1 MKRHLR
7 LKTDFPLFRLL
18 PERWKAC
25 LFLIGCLCCT
35 ACGDD
40 EEDGYVYPS
49 LLTEFVEVYTDAKG
63 NGTQFVTDD
72 GKIYAINSPIQGLQ
86 PDAAYRLV
94 CGYEVTADYQEGH
107 PVAKIYTVETVN
119 LLKLKEEPSDT
130 DDPLAVASIWNGGN
144 YLNLH
149 LMPKTQGGTQE
160 WGYRTDSTRSS
171 HTGTIYHLSLY
182 HRQPGDPYSYSTTVY
197 ASLPL
202 LPLGLQEGD
211 SIAFTIL
218 TFDGRKT
225 WRFGF

>member
-7 LKTDFPLFRLL
+7 LKTDFPLFRFL
-18 PERWKAC
+18 PERWTAC

-94 CGYEVTADYQEGH
+94 CGYEVTADYQGGH

-119 LLKLKEEPSDT
+119 LLKQKEEPSDT

-160 WGYRTDSTRSS
+160 WGYRTDSTR
-171 HTGTIYHLSLY
+171 LSC
-182 HRQPGDPYSYSTTVY
+182 R
-197 ASLPL
+197 
-202 LPLGLQEGD
+202 
-211 SIAFTIL
+211 
-218 TFDGRKT
+218 
-225 WRFGF
+225 

>member
-7 LKTDFPLFRLL
+7 LKTDFPLFRFL
-18 PERWKAC
+18 PERWTAC
-25 LFLIGCLCCT
+25 LFLIGYLCCT

-63 NGTQFVTDD
+63 NGTQFVTDN

-119 LLKLKEEPSDT
+119 LLKQKEEPSDT
-130 DDPLAVASIWNGGN
+130 DDPLAVASIWNGGI

-171 HTGTIYHLSLY
+171 HTGTV
-182 HRQPGDPYSYSTTVY
+182 YSS
-197 ASLPL
+197 
-202 LPLGLQEGD
+202 
-211 SIAFTIL
+211 
-218 TFDGRKT
+218 
-225 WRFGF
+225 

>member
-119 LLKLKEEPSDT
+119 LLKQKEEPSDT
-130 DDPLAVASIWNGGN
+130 VGCRQYLEWRKLPQPSPHAQDTRRYAGMGIPVGFHPLFPYRN
-144 YLNLH
+144 YLPLVTLSPAARRPVFIFH
-149 LMPKTQGGTQE
+149 HGICQPPPSSS
-160 WGYRTDSTRSS
+160 RPTR
-171 HTGTIYHLSLY
+171 
-182 HRQPGDPYSYSTTVY
+182 R
-197 ASLPL
+197 
-202 LPLGLQEGD
+202 
-211 SIAFTIL
+211 
-218 TFDGRKT
+218 
-225 WRFGF
+225 

>member
-1 MKRHLR
+1 MKRHLG
-7 LKTDFPLFRLL
+7 LKTGFPLFRFL
-18 PERWKAC
+18 PERGKAC

-35 ACGDD
+35 ACSDD

-49 LLTEFVEVYTDAKG
+49 LLTEFVEVYTDARG
-63 NGTQFVTDD
+63 NGTHFVTDD

-107 PVAKIYTVETVN
+107 PVAKVYTAETVN
-119 LLKLKEEPSDT
+119 LLKPKEEPSD
-130 DDPLAVASIWNGGN
+130 DDAPLAINSIWHGGD

-149 LMPKTQGGTQE
+149 LAPKTQRGRQE

-171 HTGTIYHLSLY
+171 YTGTIYHLSLY

-211 SIAFTIL
+211 SIAFTVL

-225 WRFGF
+225 WQFGF

>member
-7 LKTDFPLFRLL
+7 LKTDFPLFRFL
-18 PERWKAC
+18 PERWTAC

-63 NGTQFVTDD
+63 NGTQFVTDN

-94 CGYEVTADYQEGH
+94 CGYEVTADDQEGH

-119 LLKLKEEPSDT
+119 LLKLKKNLRTLMTRWLSPVSGMAEITSTFTSCPRHKAARRNGDIGRIPPALPIPELFTTCHFIIGSPAT
-130 DDPLAVASIWNGGN
+130 RIHIPPRYMPASPFFLSA
-144 YLNLH
+144 Y
-149 LMPKTQGGTQE
+149 KKVTA
-160 WGYRTDSTRSS
+160 S
-171 HTGTIYHLSLY
+171 HS
-182 HRQPGDPYSYSTTVY
+182 
-197 ASLPL
+197 
-202 LPLGLQEGD
+202 
-211 SIAFTIL
+211 
-218 TFDGRKT
+218 
-225 WRFGF
+225 RF

>member
-107 PVAKIYTVETVN
+107 P
-119 LLKLKEEPSDT
+119 
-130 DDPLAVASIWNGGN
+130 GG
-144 YLNLH
+144 
-149 LMPKTQGGTQE
+149 
-160 WGYRTDSTRSS
+160 
-171 HTGTIYHLSLY
+171 
-182 HRQPGDPYSYSTTVY
+182 
-197 ASLPL
+197 
-202 LPLGLQEGD
+202 
-211 SIAFTIL
+211 
-218 TFDGRKT
+218 
-225 WRFGF
+225 

>member
-7 LKTDFPLFRLL
+7 LKTDFPLFRFL
-18 PERWKAC
+18 PERWTAC
-25 LFLIGCLCCT
+25 LFLIGYLCCT

-63 NGTQFVTDD
+63 NGTQFVTDN

-119 LLKLKEEPSDT
+119 LLKQKEEPSDT
-130 DDPLAVASIWNGGN
+130 DDPLAVPVSGMAEFTSTFTSCPRHKAVRRNGDTARIPPALPIPELFTTCHFITGSPATRIHIPPRYMPASPFFLSA
-144 YLNLH
+144 Y
-149 LMPKTQGGTQE
+149 KKVTA
-160 WGYRTDSTRSS
+160 S
-171 HTGTIYHLSLY
+171 HS
-182 HRQPGDPYSYSTTVY
+182 
-197 ASLPL
+197 
-202 LPLGLQEGD
+202 
-211 SIAFTIL
+211 
-218 TFDGRKT
+218 
-225 WRFGF
+225 RF

>member
-7 LKTDFPLFRLL
+7 LKTDFPLFRFL
-18 PERWKAC
+18 PERWTAC

-63 NGTQFVTDD
+63 NGTQFVTDN

-94 CGYEVTADYQEGH
+94 CGYEVTADDQEGH

-119 LLKLKEEPSDT
+119 LLKLKEESSDT

-160 WGYRTDSTRSS
+160 W
-171 HTGTIYHLSLY
+171 
-182 HRQPGDPYSYSTTVY
+182 
-197 ASLPL
+197 
-202 LPLGLQEGD
+202 
-211 SIAFTIL
+211 
-218 TFDGRKT
+218 
-225 WRFGF
+225 

>member
-7 LKTDFPLFRLL
+7 LKTDFPLFRFL
-18 PERWKAC
+18 PERWTAC

-160 WGYRTDSTRSS
+160 WGY
-171 HTGTIYHLSLY
+171 HPLF
-182 HRQPGDPYSYSTTVY
+182 PYRNC
-197 ASLPL
+197 LPL
-202 LPLGLQEGD
+202 VTLSPAARRPVFIFHHGICQPPP
-211 SIAFTIL
+211 SSSRPT
-218 TFDGRKT
+218 R
-225 WRFGF
+225 R